1 MQTLNPHKTGLIFG
15 TLLGGWHAIWAAF
28 VALGWAQAIVNF
40 VFWMH
45 MIKPVY
51 VIGSFNFWIALILI
65 AVTGAI
71 GYIGGFALAALW
83 SWLHREPDQFVAG
96 HGERLT
102 PVSGQ
107 DCRSQC

>member
-1 MQTLNPHKTGLIFG
+1 M
-15 TLLGGWHAIWAAF
+15 LLGAWHAIWAAL

-51 VIGSFNFWIALILI
+51 VIGSFNVWIALILI

-71 GYIGGFALAALW
+71 GYVGGFVLAVLW
-83 SWLHREPDQFVAG
+83 SWLHREPRPIVAQ
-96 HGERLT
+96 HAESLT
-102 PVSGQ
+102 PAP
-107 DCRSQC
+107 R

>member
-1 MQTLNPHKTGLIFG
+1 MQTLNPNKAGLVFG
-15 TLLGGWHAIWAAF
+15 TLLGAWHAIWAVF
-28 VALGWAQAIVNF
+28 VVLSWAQAVVNF

-71 GYIGGFALAALW
+71 GYIGGFFLAALW
-83 SWLHREPDQFVAG
+83 NWLHREPRQLLAS
-96 HGERLT
+96 HAERLT
-102 PVSGQ
+102 PAP
-107 DCRSQC
+107 R

>member
-1 MQTLNPHKTGLIFG
+1 MERRIEDLCKPSTLTN
-15 TLLGGWHAIWAAF
+15 
-28 VALGWAQAIVNF
+28 
-40 VFWMH
+40 
-45 MIKPVY
+45 